1 MKRFTPSFPHILC
14 TVIIAFFSQAVL
26 AQRLSNGE
34 AQTTESVET
43 KTAPVYNV
51 PSYTRTPGVAGKI
64 SSVGSDTLAN
74 LMTFWSQEF
83 KTLYPQVGFQIQ
95 ASGSSTAPPALIEGT
110 ATIGPMSRELK
121 PSEIRDF
128 TRVHGYPPTVLKV
141 AMDAIAIF
149 VDRRN
154 PISGMTLQQVD
165 AVFSQTQYCGSDTRI
180 EQWSQLGVDEVGY
193 RSPIRTYGR
202 NSVSGTYGLFK
213 IMALCDGDFKNTVN
227 EQPGS
232 ASVVLSVAS
241 GTGAI
246 GYAAYGYK
254 TAGVRAVPLGETL
267 DSLIPLSIETVRNES
282 YPFARFLYLVINKK
296 PGEPLPT
303 LEREF
308 LRFILSKEGQAQVIR
323 DGYFPIRE
331 DVLLRQRRL
340 LDE

>member
-1 MKRFTPSFPHILC
+1 MRIKQF
-14 TVIIAFFSQAVL
+14 IASCNVAVL
-26 AQRLSNGE
+26 LLVSGSLGAE
-34 AQTTESVET
+34 TTHELE
-43 KTAPVYNV
+43 YE
-51 PSYTRTPGVAGKI
+51 RQPGVAGKI
-64 SSVGSDTLAN
+64 TSVGSDTLAN

-83 KTLYPQVGFQIQ
+83 KALYPQVGFQIQ

-128 TRVHGYPPTVLKV
+128 TRKHGYPPLVLKV

-149 VDRRN
+149 VERRN
-154 PISGMTLQQVD
+154 PLQGLTLNQVD
-165 AVFSQTQYCGSDTRI
+165 SIFSQTQFCGGDGPI
-180 EQWSQLGVDEVGY
+180 NKWSELGIDANGY
-193 RSPIRTYGR
+193 RAPIRLYGR

-213 IMALCDGDFKNTVN
+213 IIAMCDGDFRNTVN

-241 GTGAI
+241 GKGAM

-254 TAGVRAVPLGETL
+254 TAGVRALPLGETK
-267 DSLIPLSIETVRNES
+267 DSLVPLTIDNVRSES
-282 YPFARFLYLVINKK
+282 YPFSRFLYLVINKK

-308 LRFILSKEGQAQVIR
+308 LRYILSEQGQEQVSR

-331 DVLLRQRRL
+331 DMLLRQRRL
-340 LDE
+340 VD

>member
-1 MKRFTPSFPHILC
+1 L
-14 TVIIAFFSQAVL
+14 IIAFFSQASL
-26 AQRLSNGE
+26 AQQLSTGE
-34 AQTTESVET
+34 AQTAESVET
-43 KTAPVYNV
+43 KTAFVYNV

-128 TRVHGYPPTVLKV
+128 TRMHGYPPTVLKV

-254 TAGVRAVPLGETL
+254 TAGVRAVPLGESL

-340 LDE
+340 LE

>member
-1 MKRFTPSFPHILC
+1 MKQRCSLVLS
-14 TVIIAFFSQAVL
+14 VIKRTALVLIGAGLAFSTFAEGPDYERQ
-26 AQRLSNGE
+26 
-34 AQTTESVET
+34 
-43 KTAPVYNV
+43 
-51 PSYTRTPGVAGKI
+51 PGVAGKI
-64 SSVGSDTLAN
+64 TSVGSDTLAN

-83 KTLYPQVGFQIQ
+83 KSLYPQVKFQIQ

-110 ATIGPMSRELK
+110 ATLGPMSRELK

-128 TRVHGYPPTVLKV
+128 VRTHGYPPMVLRV

-149 VDRRN
+149 VERRN
-154 PISGMTLQQVD
+154 PLEGLTLEEVD
-165 AVFSQTQYCGSDTRI
+165 AIFSATRYCGAPASLDR
-180 EQWSQLGVDEVGY
+180 WSQLGVTRNDY
-193 RSPIRTYGR
+193 QLPIRLFGR

-213 IMALCDGDFKNTVN
+213 IMALCEGDFKQSVN

-241 GTGAI
+241 SHGAM

-254 TAGVRAVPLGETL
+254 TAGVRALPLGNTR
-267 DSLIPLSIETVRNES
+267 DRLIPLTMETVRNET
-282 YPFARFLYLVINKK
+282 YPFSRFLYLVINKK

-308 LRFILSKEGQAQVIR
+308 LRFVLSKQGQQQVLR

-340 LDE
+340 IEQ

>member
-1 MKRFTPSFPHILC
+1 
-14 TVIIAFFSQAVL
+14 
-26 AQRLSNGE
+26 
-34 AQTTESVET
+34 
-43 KTAPVYNV
+43 
-51 PSYTRTPGVAGKI
+51 
-64 SSVGSDTLAN
+64 
-74 LMTFWSQEF
+74 MTFWSQEF

-254 TAGVRAVPLGETL
+254 TAGVRAVPLGESL

>member
-1 MKRFTPSFPHILC
+1 MKRFTLSFSHILC
-14 TVIIAFFSQAVL
+14 TVMIAFFSQAVL
-26 AQRLSNGE
+26 AQQLSNGE
-34 AQTTESVET
+34 AQTAESLET
-43 KTAPVYNV
+43 KTALVYNV

-254 TAGVRAVPLGETL
+254 TAGVRAVPLGESL

>member
-1 MKRFTPSFPHILC
+1 
-14 TVIIAFFSQAVL
+14 
-26 AQRLSNGE
+26 
-34 AQTTESVET
+34 
-43 KTAPVYNV
+43 
-51 PSYTRTPGVAGKI
+51 
-64 SSVGSDTLAN
+64 
-74 LMTFWSQEF
+74 
-83 KTLYPQVGFQIQ
+83 IQ

-149 VDRRN
+149 VDRQN
-154 PISGMTLQQVD
+154 PISGMTLKQVD

-254 TAGVRAVPLGETL
+254 TAGVRAVPLGESL

>member
-1 MKRFTPSFPHILC
+1 MKRFTVSFLHILC
-14 TVIIAFFSQAVL
+14 SVIIGFFSQAVL
-26 AQRLSNGE
+26 AQQLSNGD
-34 AQTTESVET
+34 AQITESVET

-340 LDE
+340 LE

>member
-1 MKRFTPSFPHILC
+1 MTLYKHCHSYILFIALLFCLSPTAKAQQTPNIN
-14 TVIIAFFSQAVL
+14 TEYEQQQNAQAS
-26 AQRLSNGE
+26 R
-34 AQTTESVET
+34 T
-43 KTAPVYNV
+43 YRV
-51 PSYTRTPGVAGKI
+51 PSYSRMPGVAGKI

-340 LDE
+340 LE